1 MPYRVEQAK
10 RNDFAVLY
18 CWRGDETNVAVI
30 FAYQDRSEAEAEAE
44 HLNQREQMVEQKL
57 DQAFVEFR
65 AKTAELTSQLK
76 ETPGKDLDLF
86 RDMFEAWSVAKRNYF
101 KEGAS

>member
-1 MPYRVEQAK
+1 MILLIREPRERSQAMPYRVEQTK

-44 HLNQREQMVEQKL
+44 HLNQRT
-57 DQAFVEFR
+57 D
-65 AKTAELTSQLK
+65 
-76 ETPGKDLDLF
+76 G
-86 RDMFEAWSVAKRNYF
+86 
-101 KEGAS
+101 